1 MPFAGNRLSVL
12 ERSKIV
18 ADQIHQ
24 VCRILAVMNGEG
36 RIQPDFEGVVAQ
48 EPGADRMERA
58 GPCQAFRQDR
68 RVGAHDFRGD
78 ALDAPGHF
86 RRRSARKGHQQDTA
100 RVGAIDN
107 QMRDAMR
114 QRVGLA
120 GSSPG
125 DDQQRSGDPGVAM
138 HHRPPLLGVE
148 PGEVVRR
155 GDRIMGGN
163 VHI

>member
-1 MPFAGNRLSVL
+1 M
-12 ERSKIV
+12 

-68 RVGAHDFRGD
+68 GVVAHDFGGD

-86 RRRSARKGHQQDTA
+86 RSRSARKGHQQDTA

-125 DDQQRSGDPGVAM
+125 DDQEWSGDLTLAM
-138 HHRPPLLGVE
+138 HHCPPLLRVE
-148 PGEVVRR
+148 PGEVVGR
-155 GDRIMGGN
+155 GDRIMGGD
-163 VHI
+163 VHV